1 MKARLFIVRNDMKNS
16 SPSLKERSTRQ
27 IFAIFAA
34 SEDCDL
40 FYSSAILFSLKWFV
54 VPITFHIVSCDK
66 SVCIERFVFMYK
78 YCTKDFTKHCR
89 HVRLFKGMKLVW
101 KLSL

>member
-16 SPSLKERSTRQ
+16 SLSLKERSTRQ

-54 VPITFHIVSCDK
+54 VSITFHIVSCDK

-78 YCTKDFTKHCR
+78 YCTKDFTKHCEACT
-89 HVRLFKGMKLVW
+89 LV
-101 KLSL
+101 